1 MRKTALLLV
10 AALAFPGTAMAQT
23 TGGGAGG
30 IGGTDRM
37 RSASQDR
44 GPRLDDM
51 EFTLSGN
58 GTSNND
64 FDGHQ
69 LGLSASV
76 GQYIYP
82 NVLAGVRQSVNFT
95 DVENGDDLLNAS
107 TRIFLDYVFDM
118 GAFRPYV
125 GLIFGGIYGDNVNDT
140 FAAGPEV
147 GLKYYA
153 DTRTFLFA
161 QTEYQ
166 FTFDDAGD
174 AGDAADDGQFYH
186 TIGVGFNF

>member
-1 MRKTALLLV
+1 
-10 AALAFPGTAMAQT
+10 
-23 TGGGAGG
+23 
-30 IGGTDRM
+30 M